1 VRHAQQGIHGASAP
15 AATAIY
21 TERTMKVS
29 LVAVG
34 LFVAVVSVASQSA
47 VDLEQVGPQVGSRVP
62 SFTLPDQTGRLR
74 TLDSLMG
81 PKGAI
86 LVFFRSADW

>member
-1 VRHAQQGIHGASAP
+1 
-15 AATAIY
+15 
-21 TERTMKVS
+21 MKLS

-34 LFVAVVSVASQSA
+34 LLVAVVSVASQST
-47 VDLEQVGPQVGSRVP
+47 VDLEQIGPQVGSRVP
-62 SFTLPDQTGRLR
+62 SFTLPDQTGRVR

>member
-1 VRHAQQGIHGASAP
+1 MRCVKRVIAGL
-15 AATAIY
+15 
-21 TERTMKVS
+21 

-34 LFVAVVSVASQSA
+34 LGVGAAGQQREAINVEE
-47 VDLEQVGPQVGSRVP
+47 LGPQVGTRVP
-62 SFTLPDQTGRLR
+62 SFSLTDQTGRLQ
-74 TLDSLMG
+74 TLQSVMG

>member
-1 VRHAQQGIHGASAP
+1 MSDPGPS
-15 AATAIY
+15 AIY
-21 TERTMKVS
+21 TERTMKLS

-34 LFVAVVSVASQSA
+34 LLAAVVSVATQPT
-47 VDLEQVGPQVGSRVP
+47 VDVEQIGPQVGSRVP
-62 SFTLPDQTGRLR
+62 SFTLSDQTGRMR

-81 PKGAI
+81 PNGAI

>member
-1 VRHAQQGIHGASAP
+1 
-15 AATAIY
+15 
-21 TERTMKVS
+21 MKVPLVVFS
-29 LVAVG
+29 L
-34 LFVAVVSVASQSA
+34 LLAVVSAAGQSV
-47 VDLEQVGPQVGSRVP
+47 VDLEQVGPQVGTKVP